1 MARQLL
7 TVNPER
13 AEGFRTIADALGQ
26 ARTGAVIRVSP
37 GRYPENL
44 TVRTRVTIVAEGE
57 RGSVE
62 ICPRRGTALTLV
74 ADAVL
79 LTDLT
84 LRGGGEDLPVVDAP
98 RGQVA
103 MDNCTVIGSG
113 WTAVL
118 ARQSGSVAMRHCRVT
133 NAQGAGFVDTAP
145 TGSVIE
151 HCVIENLGTSAL
163 VLSEEARPVVRDCV
177 LRGARGNGILANGD
191 ARGTIERCDISGTDK
206 PAVALEGNSS
216 TSLAHLTV
224 HDVAVGVYVTSDAR
238 PSLEKVTIAATTG
251 PAFVLAEGGD
261 PLVRGC
267 RTERTKGGSLLI
279 SDQSRGT
286 FEDCEFVSSVTP
298 AVRITQHSTPTLS
311 RVVVRGGDGAQA
323 AVSLTD
329 HCAPEIERLQV
340 LDAPGAGIGVDSGA
354 NPYVRHAEITRPAG
368 HGIEVTG
375 DGTGR
380 FEHCVV
386 LEPGGHA
393 LSVTDG
399 GRPTLSDSALRSG
412 GQAGVA
418 LAEDASATVRDC
430 RIEDFSGCGVMVER
444 GAELHL
450 ARGHVAGARAHGIR
464 IADGGRAEIG
474 QTEVTG
480 CSGDGIRAGGTSD
493 VTVTG
498 GSVSGNKGAGIR
510 QTPRGDRMRVEG
522 TTGSDNGEP
531 DQWGPAEEAPE
542 EATPRRERAAKKK
555 QEEGPLAEL
564 EQLIGLAGV
573 KQQVRA
579 LVNLNQLTQRRIQ
592 LGMPVPSTSRHLI
605 FAGPPGTGK
614 TTVARLYGAIL
625 AQLGFL
631 RSGHIVEVSR
641 ADLVAQVIG
650 GTAIKTTE
658 AFNKALGGV
667 LFVDE
672 AYTLLSDSKGS
683 GADFGKEAIDT
694 LVKLMEDHRDEVVVV
709 AAGYTAEMK
718 NFLSANAGLASRFT
732 RTIEF
737 ANYSVPELVTITES
751 MCEKLQYEL
760 APVTPQ
766 ALAELYERIPK
777 DAAFGNARAAR
788 GVFEDM
794 LDRQATRLS
803 EMTEPT
809 ERDLRLLLPEDVSD
823 DTGDDR
829 PTADERQ
836 ALLDHLAG
844 MVGLAAVKREV
855 TDLVSLLATA
865 QEREAAGLPVPQIG
879 QHLIFS
885 GSPGTGKTT
894 VARLYAQLLHSLGVL
909 PRGQL
914 VEVSRADL
922 VGRYVGHT
930 AQLTR
935 EVFERAMGG
944 VLFIDE
950 AYTLTPQG
958 ASSDFG
964 QEAVDTLLKLME
976 DHRKD
981 VVVIAAGYTREMRR
995 FLDSNPGL
1003 SSRFTRFVEFEDYST
1018 DELLTIAEQ
1027 MAATLGY
1034 ECPDQTRYALRDL
1047 IDALPRDRSFG
1058 NARTARQ
1065 LLETMMTRQARRLS
1079 TTAARS
1085 VDDLRL
1091 LLPQD
1096 LPEPEPSRTAL

>member
-7 TVNPER
+7 TVNPEKT
-13 AEGFRTIADALGQ
+13 EGFRTIADALGQ
-26 ARTGAVIRVSP
+26 ARTGALIRVSP

-57 RGSVE
+57 PGSVE
-62 ICPRRGTALTLV
+62 ICPRRGTAVTLV
-74 ADAVL
+74 ADAVM

-84 LRGGGEDLPVVDAP
+84 LRGSDKDVPVVDAP

-103 MDNCTVIGSG
+103 MDNCTVIGTG

-145 TGSVIE
+145 TASVIE
-151 HCVIENLGTSAL
+151 HCVLENLGTSAL
-163 VLSEEARPVVRDCV
+163 VLSEEARPFIRDCV
-177 LRGARGNGILANGD
+177 IRSARGNGILANGD
-191 ARGTIERCDISGTDK
+191 ARGTIENCDVSGTEK

-216 TSLAHLTV
+216 PRLAGLTV

-238 PSLEKVTIAATTG
+238 PELENITITSTSG
-251 PAFVLAEGGD
+251 PAFALAEGGD

-267 RTERTKGGSLLI
+267 RTERTKGGALLV

-286 FEDCEFVSSVTP
+286 FEDCEFVSSTTP
-298 AVRITQHSTPTLS
+298 VVRVTQHSTPTLS
-311 RVVVRGGDGAQA
+311 RVVVRGSDGSQA
-323 AVSLTD
+323 AVQLTD
-329 HCAPEIERLQV
+329 QCAPEIEQLDV
-340 LDAPGAGIGVDSGA
+340 LDATGAAISVASGA
-354 NPYVRHAEITRPAG
+354 NPYVRHARITRPSG
-368 HGIEVTG
+368 HGIEVTE
-375 DGTGR
+375 DGGGR
-380 FEHCVV
+380 FDHCSV

-393 LSVTDG
+393 LYVADG
-399 GRPTLSDSALRSG
+399 GRIALSDSSLLQGA
-412 GQAGVA
+412 QAGIA
-418 LAEDASATVRDC
+418 MATDASATVRDC
-430 RIEDFSGCGVMVER
+430 VIEHCTGCGVMVEQ
-444 GAELHL
+444 GAELHMV
-450 ARGHVAGARAHGIR
+450 RSRIVGVRAHGVR
-464 IADGGRAEIG
+464 VADGGRAEIG
-474 QTEVTG
+474 QTEITG
-480 CSGDGIRAGGTSD
+480 CSGDGLRAGGASH
-493 VTVTG
+493 VVMTG
-498 GSVSGNKGAGIR
+498 GSMSGNKGAGIR
-510 QTPRGDRMRVEG
+510 QSPLGDGVRVEG
-522 TTGSDNGEP
+522 TVSSDNGEP
-531 DQWGPAEEAPE
+531 DRWGPPEAGEEQ
-542 EATPRRERAAKKK
+542 TSSRERSARKKD
-555 QEEGPLAEL
+555 EGPLAEL
-564 EQLIGLAGV
+564 EQLIGLDGV

-658 AFNKALGGV
+658 AFNRALGGV

-709 AAGYTAEMK
+709 AAGYTAEMQ

-760 APVTPQ
+760 APDTPQ
-766 ALAELYERIPK
+766 ALAELYERMPK
-777 DAAFGNARAAR
+777 DATFGNARAAR

-803 EMTEPT
+803 AMTDPT
-809 ERDLRLLLPEDVSD
+809 ERDLRLLLPQDVSD
-823 DTGDDR
+823 AVTDGSPAPGD
-829 PTADERQ
+829 RQ
-836 ALLDHLAG
+836 ALLEQLNG

-865 QEREAAGLPVPQIG
+865 REREAAGLPVPQIG

-885 GSPGTGKTT
+885 GAPGTGKTT
-894 VARLYAQLLHSLGVL
+894 VARLYAELLHSLGVL
-909 PRGQL
+909 ARGQL

-935 EVFERAMGG
+935 EVFEKALGG

-950 AYTLTPQG
+950 AYTLTPVG

-981 VVVIAAGYTREMRR
+981 VVVIAAGYTREMER
-995 FLDSNPGL
+995 FLASNPGL
-1003 SSRFTRFVEFEDYST
+1003 SSRFTRFVEFEDYTT
-1018 DELLTIAEQ
+1018 DELLTISEQ
-1027 MAATLGY
+1027 MASGLGY
-1034 ECPDQTRYALRDL
+1034 ECPEPTRRMLRSV
-1047 IDALPRDRSFG
+1047 IDALPRDASFG

-1079 TTAARS
+1079 MTAARS
-1085 VDDLRL
+1085 IDDLRM
-1091 LLPQD
+1091 LLPED
-1096 LPEPEPSRTAL
+1096 LPEQLEPSRPTG